1 MSRAK
6 LAKQIA
12 GKVAAKSANAEFE
25 AAQALLSRINSPEIA
40 TKLQGAEKK
49 AYLEALDTVYGSRD
63 VRAKDLGFGEETW
76 FHGGAK
82 EIKEFDKNK
91 IGSAQ
96 YSDWGP
102 GVYLTPDKSTA
113 GYYAKEAVKKS
124 SPEYQEAFK
133 KWEELSK
140 NTPTKNGAPQYS
152 DEATAALKKFKDV
165 ASRLD
170 KEGGGSVMELNAR
183 MEKPLVKGYQSTP
196 DPTLA
201 KEAAGRGFDSAKIL
215 NPSGQLDEALVFEP
229 NQIRSTNAAFD
240 PRFKDSANIL
250 AATAKNPTAK
260 LIAQKALK
268 HTTPNFGLG
277 SAFEQINEPLEQ
289 LNEPR
294 NRAIEIASKALG
306 SQLDLSGGKVPGMA
320 EQNAEILNTAAN
332 FALPASQDL
341 LLGGMGK
348 LGMVGKLGRGA
359 KASEI
364 AEKAALKLEKAAEQ
378 GYKPTA
384 AEGLAYAKFKGQVP
398 VIPTAGEASAA
409 KNVADLFHK
418 PSTAIVPEKLP

>member
-49 AYLEALDTVYGSRD
+49 AYLEALDLVHGDRAK
-63 VRAKDLGFGEETW
+63 RAKDLGFGEETYY
-76 FHGGAK
+76 HGTKSNFDSFAEKPRGSFFSKDPKFADGFTQDGYNNFVGNTIPAKIKNVDKFADPAKMESKIVDTFDPDAK
-82 EIKEFDKNK
+82 EI
-91 IGSAQ
+91 
-96 YSDWGP
+96 YSRN
-102 GVYLTPDKSTA
+102 V
-113 GYYAKEAVKKS
+113 
-124 SPEYQEAFK
+124 QEAAADGKVRGLKNEGNNWATVESEGVQKYLKGNNFPGYHVG
-133 KWEELSK
+133 EE
-140 NTPTKNGAPQYS
+140 GA
-152 DEATAALKKFKDV
+152 
-165 ASRLD
+165 RNI
-170 KEGGGSVMELNAR
+170 SV
-183 MEKPLVKGYQSTP
+183 Y
-196 DPTLA
+196 
-201 KEAAGRGFDSAKIL
+201 
-215 NPSGQLDEALVFEP
+215 NPAD
-229 NQIRSTNAAFD
+229 IRSTNAAFD
-240 PRFKDSANIL
+240 PRFKDSADIL

-260 LIAQKALK
+260 LIAQKAFK
-268 HTTPNFGLG
+268 HITPNFGLG
-277 SAFEQINEPLEQ
+277 SAFDQINEPLEQ

-306 SQLDLSGGKVPGMA
+306 NQLDLSGGKVPGMA
-320 EQNAEILNTAAN
+320 EQNADILNTAAN

-364 AEKAALKLEKAAEQ
+364 AEKAALKLEKAVEQ

-384 AEGLAYAKFKGQVP
+384 AEGLAYSKFKGQLP
-398 VIPTAGEASAA
+398 VIATAGETSAA

-418 PSTAIVPEKLP
+418 PAAAIVPEKLP